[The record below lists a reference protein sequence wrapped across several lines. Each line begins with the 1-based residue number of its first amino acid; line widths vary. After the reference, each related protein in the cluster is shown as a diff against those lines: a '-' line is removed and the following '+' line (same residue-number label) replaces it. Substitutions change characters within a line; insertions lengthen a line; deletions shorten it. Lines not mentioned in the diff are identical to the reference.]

1 MPIAAPDDESEAVE
15 QLTQAPVVSLSV
27 EGSKMIGAFEL
38 HPDEHERRQRAGVG
52 AVTSKALLH
61 GLWLLP
67 SGGFVASGALPDVKV
82 RRLRMAPHCAVE
94 TYCGFWRTYAPPGV
108 LRTIG
113 FRGNDAARAV
123 QRAARFTPIFQRI
136 VLANE
141 SQVPV
146 PWAVECLAREWGVGI
161 IALQDNGDRQIV
173 VPASSPV
180 TGVPSVYRWW
190 IAELAYERFLYRR
203 AQLVS

>member
-1 MPIAAPDDESEAVE
+1 MLIAASDHAVEAVE
-15 QLTQAPVVSLSV
+15 RFTQVPVVSFSV
-27 EGSKMIGAFEL
+27 EGSKMLGAFEL

-52 AVTSKALLH
+52 AFTSKALLH

-108 LRTIG
+108 LRTIAFTG
-113 FRGNDAARAV
+113 DNVARAV
-123 QRAARFTPIFQRI
+123 QRAAKFTPIFQRF

-141 SQVPV
+141 PNLPV
-146 PWAVECLAREWGVGI
+146 SWPVECLAREWGVGI
-161 IALQDNGDRQIV
+161 IALQDNQGPQIV
-173 VPASSPV
+173 IPASSPV
-180 TGVPSVYRWW
+180 IGVPSVYRWW
-190 IAELAYERFLYRR
+190 VAELAYERFLYEKD
-203 AQLVS
+203 QLVN